1 MTART
6 RLVLSFGGRLEL
18 DVVAGDRVPAA
29 TELFVVSQDVN
40 LILGDVGTLEDTG
53 ETAQEVLA
61 LERSRQTARLG
72 SILVAPAQQGAPLV
86 LHAVVYDFAAR
97 PPVEPRVVF
106 EALVSCFEEARKRR
120 LARLA
125 LVPLGT
131 AHHGIDAPVF
141 LALLT
146 QVCYSAVDLGTSI
159 RQVHLLVRSSEDV
172 AAYEALIRGIGAP
185 RRAAGRA
192 GG

>member
-1 MTART
+1 V
-6 RLVLSFGGRLEL
+6 VLSFGGRLEL
-18 DVVAGDRVPAA
+18 DVFAGDRVPPA
-29 TELFVVSQDVN
+29 TDLLVVAQDVN

-53 ETAQEVLA
+53 ETAQELLA
-61 LERSRQTARLG
+61 LERSGQSAQLG
-72 SILVAPAQQGAPLV
+72 SILVAPAQQGAPLA

-97 PPVEPRVVF
+97 PPVESRVVF
-106 EALVSCFEEARKRR
+106 ETLVVCFEEARKRR

-125 LVPLGT
+125 LAPVGT
-131 AHHGIDAPVF
+131 AHHGIEAGEF

-146 QVCYSAVDLGTSI
+146 QVCYSAVELGTSL
-159 RQVHLLVRSSEDV
+159 RQVHLLVRSAQEV

-192 GG
+192 GA